1 MDDVVQYCAKVDKGQ
16 GHIKGQGH
24 TQGYI
29 QRQKCQNIKQLIKN
43 THVYKNDVTSVQIL
57 VIVMQFPFKFDTH
70 IG

>member
-43 THVYKNDVTSVQIL
+43 THVCK
-57 VIVMQFPFKFDTH
+57 MM
-70 IG
+70 